1 MSLPAPPAPNDED
14 LRRQLEEAEFEVE
27 LGQNERGVDAWIN
40 GIAGALGAAT
50 LAVITILVFTN
61 GALRYLFNFGII
73 WADEIVIALVP
84 WLTMIGMFLSVR
96 RREIIR
102 ITHFANR
109 LPERFRRVANA
120 FADLLSAASFAY
132 LAFFSLD
139 YFALFG
145 GDRTI
150 YLKIPKGW
158 FVSAMVI
165 GSVLLALAFLVDLL
179 RSLRAPRAAPIS
191 EEGAA
196 R

>member
-1 MSLPAPPAPNDED
+1 MSLPAPPTPTNED

-27 LGQNERGVDAWIN
+27 LGQNERGPDAWIN

-61 GALRYLFNFGII
+61 GSLRYLFNFGII

-109 LPERFRRVANA
+109 LPERLRRIIGA

-139 YFALFG
+139 YLALFG
-145 GDRTI
+145 GDKTI

-165 GSVLLALAFLVDLL
+165 GSVLLALAFLVDFL
-179 RSLRAPRAAPIS
+179 RGLRAPQAAPIS

>member
-1 MSLPAPPAPNDED
+1 MSLPAPPTSTDED

-50 LAVITILVFTN
+50 LAVITALVFTN
-61 GALRYLFNFGII
+61 GSLRYLFNFGII

-102 ITHFANR
+102 ITHFADR
-109 LPERFRRVANA
+109 LPERLRRFIGA

-139 YFALFG
+139 YLALFG
-145 GDRTI
+145 GDKTI

-165 GSVLLALAFLVDLL
+165 GSVLLALAFLVDFL
-179 RSLRAPRAAPIS
+179 RGLRAPQAAPVA